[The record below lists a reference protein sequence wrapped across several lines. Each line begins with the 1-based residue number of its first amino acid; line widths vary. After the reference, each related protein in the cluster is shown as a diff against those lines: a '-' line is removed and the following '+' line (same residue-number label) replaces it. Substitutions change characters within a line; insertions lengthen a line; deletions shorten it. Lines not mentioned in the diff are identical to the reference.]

1 MHRWRVVR
9 TRRSIKRRG
18 SRIVLRRTIVLIV
31 LWCVQAGGCSTD
43 GHSTYRPANNTSKR
57 TVRLKLAFVVAAVV
71 SFEFYTAWDWINL
84 GTVW

>member
-9 TRRSIKRRG
+9 MSGSIERRRIERRP
-18 SRIVLRRTIVLIV
+18 IVWIV
-31 LWCVQAGGCSTD
+31 LWCVQVGGCSTD

-71 SFEFYTAWDWINL
+71 SFEFCTARDRINL